1 MSQAA
6 SRTGAAAAKGSPVTA
21 SATRRLTGAQIL
33 VEYLIAEGV
42 PYAAGI
48 PGHGCWNLT
57 DVLLDYADRIETIQ
71 VMHEQSAVHLAD
83 GYYRATGRPMLAFTS
98 IGPGQMNT
106 VVGMATAYAD
116 STAVLLMTGSA
127 HTYMRGHGLLQ
138 EIERR
143 HVADNARVFEPVV
156 KEWWQPSRTDELP
169 FVMHR
174 AWNQMLSGRPG
185 PVLVDLPM
193 DVQADAADVTIP
205 DPKQREAR
213 NGPRPSAP
221 DVERAARLLATA
233 ERPVIVAGGGA
244 ITAEASDLITA
255 LAERLGAPVVTTWM
269 GKGAID
275 ETHELNAWSVGDTAS
290 TSGNRLAATADVL
303 VSVGC
308 RFTDWSSSSWRR
320 GVTYSIPPSR
330 LIQIDVDPREIGKN
344 YPVDVAL
351 LGDARTALADLLEA
365 LGPGGGSGTYR
376 STAYFEEIQA
386 RKAEWEDFKRIK
398 QRSAAVPM
406 TQARALFEIQ
416 AATAPDAIVVTGA
429 GLPQSIVKQNW
440 VTRLPRTHLTSG
452 GFSTMGFTLPAAIGA
467 KLGRPDRQVLGIS
480 GDGDFLQTMQE
491 LAAAAMLDLP
501 VVFVVLNNSG
511 WISIKGGQ
519 TNFFGRSAAVD
530 FLRRD
535 GSVYS
540 PDYGAIGA
548 AFGLHTEHVDHPD
561 AVRPA
566 VERALA
572 VDGPAFVAIDVARDF
587 PDAGLDK
594 TGWWDAPVPDFH
606 PEQHAAQLAGR
617 EEEQQR

>member
-1 MSQAA
+1 
-6 SRTGAAAAKGSPVTA
+6 
-21 SATRRLTGAQIL
+21 
-33 VEYLIAEGV
+33 
-42 PYAAGI
+42 
-48 PGHGCWNLT
+48 
-57 DVLLDYADRIETIQ
+57 
-71 VMHEQSAVHLAD
+71 VHLAD
-83 GYYRATGRPMLAFTS
+83 GYYRAAGRPMLAFTS

-116 STAVLLMTGSA
+116 STAVLLATGSA

-143 HVADNARVFEPVV
+143 VSADNGRVFDPIV
-156 KEWWQPSRTDELP
+156 KEWWQPSRTDQMP
-169 FVMHR
+169 FVLHR

-185 PVLVDLPM
+185 PVLLDLPM
-193 DVQADAADVTIP
+193 DVQADAADVVMP
-205 DPKQREAR
+205 VPSEREAR
-213 NGPRPSAP
+213 GGTRPPAAE
-221 DVERAARLLATA
+221 VERAARLLDGAK
-233 ERPVIVAGGGA
+233 RPVIVAGGGA
-244 ITAEASDLITA
+244 ITAEAGDLVTA

-269 GKGAID
+269 GKGTID

-290 TSGNRLAATADVL
+290 TSGNKLAASADVL

-320 GVTYSIPPSR
+320 GVTYAIPPTR
-330 LIQIDVDPREIGKN
+330 LIQIDIDPREIGKN
-344 YPVDVAL
+344 YPVEVGL
-351 LGDARTALADLLEA
+351 VGDARAALADLLEA
-365 LGPGGGSGTYR
+365 IGPDGGPATYR
-376 STAYFEEIQA
+376 TSAYFEEIQSL
-386 RKAEWEDFKRIK
+386 KADWETFKAIK
-398 QRSAAVPM
+398 QRSTATPM

-416 AATAPDAIVVTGA
+416 AATASDAIVVTGA

-440 VTRLPRTHLTSG
+440 VTRQPRTHLTSG

-467 KLGRPDRQVLGIS
+467 KLARPDRQVIGIA

-491 LAAAAMLDLP
+491 LAAAAMLQIP

-519 TNFFGRSAAVD
+519 ENFFGRTAATD

-540 PDYGAIGA
+540 PDYEAIGA
-548 AFGLHTEHVDHPD
+548 AFGMPSEHVDHPD

-572 VDGPAFVAIDVARDF
+572 VDGPAFVAVDVARDF

-594 TGWWDAPVPDFH
+594 TGWWDAPVPEYH
-606 PEQHAAQLAGR
+606 AEQHAAQLKGR
-617 EEEQQR
+617 AEEQQR